1 MKIFSSSAGPTFLLA
16 TSALHHTVNSF
27 PTESTTSILPSDA
40 YSTSPE
46 DHTLSSKHEG
56 SYIVNNSVE
65 TLNHFSKKLND
76 SLIVSQ
82 KLYEEDSFSNTLDDD
97 SFEPFDD
104 LPEWKEYN
112 TKYPPLNTS
121 VESTITAETNSTAT
135 PLEVNSTTPAESTI
149 TAETI
154 SIATPLEVNST
165 TPAETTI
172 TAETI
177 SIATPLEVTSTTPEE
192 STTTAETNS
201 IATPLEVNST
211 TSAETTITDE
221 TNSTVSSTASS
232 QEQTSSQ
239 KLWSYCLYSIAS
251 LGLTILGASTMFI
264 KNKFC
269 SNETQEESNKE
280 MDTFDPSDFLTPVN
294 NVVNS
299 GGFGTRND
307 GATNDDVT
315 NLSPIDY
322 TLELDNAALMAE
334 LTEDTQA

>member
-40 YSTSPE
+40 YYTSPE
-46 DHTLSSKHEG
+46 DHTLSSKHAG

-82 KLYEEDSFSNTLDDD
+82 KLYEEDSFSNTSDDD
-97 SFEPFDD
+97 SLEPFDD

-135 PLEVNSTTPAESTI
+135 PLEVNSTTSAES
-149 TAETI
+149 
-154 SIATPLEVNST
+154 AT
-165 TPAETTI
+165 

-177 SIATPLEVTSTTPEE
+177 SIATPLEVT
-192 STTTAETNS
+192 
-201 IATPLEVNST
+201 ST

-239 KLWSYCLYSIAS
+239 KLWSYFLYSIAS
-251 LGLTILGASTMFI
+251 LGLTILGAATMFI

-315 NLSPIDY
+315 NLSPIDCA
-322 TLELDNAALMAE
+322 LELDNVALMAE

>member
-1 MKIFSSSAGPTFLLA
+1 MKIFSSSAGSTFLLA

-135 PLEVNSTTPAESTI
+135 PLEVNSTTS
-149 TAETI
+149 
-154 SIATPLEVNST
+154 V
-165 TPAETTI
+165 
-172 TAETI
+172 
-177 SIATPLEVTSTTPEE
+177 E

-211 TSAETTITDE
+211 TPAESTTTAETNSIATPLEVNSTTPAETTITDE

-251 LGLTILGASTMFI
+251 LGLTILGAATMFI

-315 NLSPIDY
+315 NLLPIDY
-322 TLELDNAALMAE
+322 TLELDDVALMAE

>member
-1 MKIFSSSAGPTFLLA
+1 MKFFSSSAGSTFLLA

-40 YSTSPE
+40 YSPSPE

-135 PLEVNSTTPAESTI
+135 PLEVNSTTPAE
-149 TAETI
+149 
-154 SIATPLEVNST
+154 
-165 TPAETTI
+165 
-172 TAETI
+172 
-177 SIATPLEVTSTTPEE
+177 
-192 STTTAETNS
+192 
-201 IATPLEVNST
+201 
-211 TSAETTITDE
+211 TTITDE

-239 KLWSYCLYSIAS
+239 KLWSYCLYYIAS
-251 LGLTILGASTMFI
+251 LGLTILGAATMFI

-269 SNETQEESNKE
+269 SNEAQEESNKE

-322 TLELDNAALMAE
+322 TLELDDVALMAE
-334 LTEDTQA
+334 LTEGTQA

>member
-1 MKIFSSSAGPTFLLA
+1 MKIFSSSAGSTFLLA

-135 PLEVNSTTPAESTI
+135 PLEVNSTTSA
-149 TAETI
+149 
-154 SIATPLEVNST
+154 
-165 TPAETTI
+165 
-172 TAETI
+172 
-177 SIATPLEVTSTTPEE
+177 E

-211 TSAETTITDE
+211 TPAETTITDE

-251 LGLTILGASTMFI
+251 LGLTILGAATMFI

-322 TLELDNAALMAE
+322 TLELDDVALMAE